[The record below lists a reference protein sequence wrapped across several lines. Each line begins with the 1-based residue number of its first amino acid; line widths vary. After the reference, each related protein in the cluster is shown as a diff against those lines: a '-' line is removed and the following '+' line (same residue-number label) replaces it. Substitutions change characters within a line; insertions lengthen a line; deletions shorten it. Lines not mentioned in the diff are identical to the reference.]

1 MSRAIKY
8 TLSDVC
14 RIIDENEIKYI
25 RIYDG
30 WLNELTASNYPI
42 HVIFIP
48 AKEAAENGKDV
59 KISLS
64 DYVNRFPYRLTLF
77 MKSSTNSSD
86 NAALLVQLEP
96 AASVQNNTPAMNGTR
111 TDQSAHQNSDSVL
124 LVEIERLKAEMRE
137 QNFKREIQDKEAL
150 IDQAN
155 TMNARIS
162 LVIETLADKF
172 LPRLFPQMAAAP
184 APAINGATDQ
194 EFEAAIN
201 YIVEEF
207 KPVGVVKLCYLLR
220 TNEMYRNLVHS
231 EINKL

>member
-30 WLNELTASNYPI
+30 WLNELTPSNYPI

-48 AKEAAENGKDV
+48 AKEAETGRDV
-59 KISLS
+59 KLVLA
-64 DYVNRFPYRLTLF
+64 DFVNRFPYRLTLF

-96 AASVQNNTPAMNGTR
+96 AANSQNNTPGMNGTR
-111 TDQSAHQNSDSVL
+111 ANQSAHQNSDSIL
-124 LVEIERLKAEMRE
+124 LVEIERLKSEMRE
-137 QNFKREIQDKEAL
+137 QNFKREIQDKEAQ
-150 IDQAN
+150 IEHAN

-172 LPRLFPQMAAAP
+172 LPRLFPQLAAAP

-207 KPVGVVKLCYLLR
+207 KPVGIVKLCYLLR